1 MQNKFV
7 RVGDVALY
15 FDVTPETIRS
25 WIKKRGLPARKIS
38 GQWRFDWN
46 EIKNWD
52 DNKIKAQVSPRRYKD
67 YATADTALNN
77 NRNFRKE
84 INAGQVRLINGD
96 CLISMAC
103 VDDSSVDL
111 LLTDPPYNLGLFMQE
126 RSTNLKRM
134 RSNYFGAAGWDNLS
148 SDDWVVSM
156 EAFLSEASRVIRKGG
171 ALVVFMAVIKLE
183 TIINIAQKY
192 GFYYKTTG
200 VWHKLNPMPRN
211 MNLHFVNSTESWV
224 YFINDA
230 KTGTFNNGG
239 KALHDFF

>member
-1 MQNKFV
+1 M
-7 RVGDVALY
+7 
-15 FDVTPETIRS
+15 
-25 WIKKRGLPARKIS
+25 AR
-38 GQWRFDWN
+38 
-46 EIKNWD
+46 
-52 DNKIKAQVSPRRYKD
+52 
-67 YATADTALNN
+67 
-77 NRNFRKE
+77 
-84 INAGQVRLINGD
+84 
-96 CLISMAC
+96 

-239 KALHDFF
+239 KALHDFLRLELLLRVKKIWKTSNAKAFGVNGLFCKKSFKSRGYDF

>member
-156 EAFLSEASRVIRKGG
+156 EAFLS
-171 ALVVFMAVIKLE
+171 
-183 TIINIAQKY
+183 
-192 GFYYKTTG
+192 
-200 VWHKLNPMPRN
+200 
-211 MNLHFVNSTESWV
+211 
-224 YFINDA
+224 
-230 KTGTFNNGG
+230 
-239 KALHDFF
+239 